1 MKHVIVCGLG
11 RFGLRVVEC
20 LREQDAAARIT
31 VITNAGTRADR
42 LKRAR
47 DLDVT
52 LQIGDF
58 RFDDVRADAGV
69 TDATAFILA
78 SSQDADCLAAAL
90 DVRGDSS
97 TIRILMRLDEGRIAD
112 RLMRDFGIDVV
123 LSPPALAAREFAR
136 AALAPMEPGQGVPP
150 PRFSVGAILDRM
162 MRLPERFDG
171 RYSLL
176 VLAGLFLFL
185 FGAGV
190 IIFRRVLGIS
200 TVDALY
206 FTSTILTT
214 VGFGDYNLLKQGD
227 GAKLFGAF
235 LMFAGVTLTALL
247 TSFTTNFFLSGTAG
261 RLRTER
267 LAARMHNHVIV
278 CGLGSVG
285 YEIVRDLTEQNVSVV
300 VIDRSADS
308 ASVRQLEGRVP
319 VIIGD
324 AATEEALCRA
334 GIEKACT
341 VIACL
346 SDDGANL
353 EIGLTAQTLVQ
364 DRGSE
369 YRLRLI
375 LRCFDADLARRINA
389 VSSDYVVLS
398 SAEIAAPVFAREAL
412 AQTKERENTK

>member
-1 MKHVIVCGLG
+1 M
-11 RFGLRVVEC
+11 RVVEC
-20 LREQDAAARIT
+20 LREQDATARIT
-31 VITNAGTRADR
+31 VITDAATRADR

-47 DLDVT
+47 DLNVT
-52 LQIGDF
+52 VQIGDF
-58 RFDDVRADAGV
+58 RFDETRAEAGLA
-69 TDATAFILA
+69 TATAFVLA
-78 SSQDADCLAAAL
+78 SSVDADCLAAAL
-90 DVRGDSS
+90 DVRGDSP
-97 TIRILMRLDEGRIAD
+97 TIRILMRLDEGRIAE

-136 AALAPMEPGQGVPP
+136 AALAPMEPGQGAPP
-150 PRFSVGAILDRM
+150 PRFPIGAFFARM
-162 MRLPERFDG
+162 MQLPERFDA
-171 RYSLL
+171 RHSLL
-176 VLAGLFLFL
+176 FLGVLLVTLF
-185 FGAGV
+185 V
-190 IIFRRVLGIS
+190 TSVVVFRRVLGIS
-200 TVDALY
+200 TVDAVY

-214 VGFGDYNLLKQGD
+214 VGFGDYNLIKQGE

-247 TSFTTNFFLSGTAG
+247 TSFTTNFYLSGAAG
-261 RLRTER
+261 RFRTER
-267 LAARMHNHVIV
+267 LAARMHDHVIV

-285 YEIVRDLTEQNVSVV
+285 YEIVRDLVEQKVSVV

-308 ASVRQLEGRVP
+308 AFVREFTGRVP

-324 AATEEALCRA
+324 AATEEALRRA
-334 GIEKACT
+334 GVLKACT

-346 SDDGANL
+346 SDDATNL

-364 DRGSE
+364 DRGSQ

-412 AQTKERENTK
+412 APTQREETIG